1 MESLSPVSRLMIT
14 HSKKRRFLTQDTI
27 KFDCPASVQL
37 SEVIKFPD
45 YRFPDYKVKNT

>member
-1 MESLSPVSRLMIT
+1 MALLSPVSRLMIT
-14 HSKKRRFLTQDTI
+14 PSKKILTTQDTI

-45 YRFPDYKVKNT
+45 YKAKNT